1 MKKKQY
7 TAPVSLGGLFPNSD
21 DEDGGEFCNE
31 TDIFSVKLADHDLKI
46 RQMAWHGANAN
57 QIWPGS
63 YPLVEF
69 LLENTKYSSGKFLEL
84 GSATGAVAIALIKAK
99 QLDIVT
105 R

>member
-1 MKKKQY
+1 MKQKQY
-7 TAPVSLGGLFPNSD
+7 TAPISLGGLFPNSD
-21 DEDGGEFCNE
+21 DEDGGGFCNE
-31 TDIFSVKLADHDLKI
+31 TDILNVKLADQDLKI

-63 YPLVEF
+63 YALVDF
-69 LLENTKYSSGKFLEL
+69 ILGNAKYGSGKFLEL
-84 GSATGAVAIALIKAK
+84 GSATGAVVIALIKAK